1 MRNAKPTAVMFGQ
14 VINSDPLEI
23 LVEQRLTLNQ
33 DQLILTRNVT
43 DFQVDVELEWGTSY
57 SLGKHNMGETIR
69 QTIEA
74 YLLELRQNWK
84 NSKSGVSTIVRISQ
98 IETRLLNLS
107 GVLDIGQTTINGV
120 DKNLIIGGND
130 LPVLGAVTHA

>member
-1 MRNAKPTAVMFGQ
+1 MADLTECMKQAALQAMRNAKPTAVMFGQ

-57 SLGKHNMGETIR
+57 SLGKHSHSCPEGSTNSVNLSHNHTVYGGNMTVRNGLQDGEIVLLIR
-69 QTIEA
+69 QE
-74 YLLELRQNWK
+74 
-84 NSKSGVSTIVRISQ
+84 G
-98 IETRLLNLS
+98 
-107 GVLDIGQTTINGV
+107 GQKFVVVDRVVNDNGV
-120 DKNLIIGGND
+120 DS
-130 LPVLGAVTHA
+130 